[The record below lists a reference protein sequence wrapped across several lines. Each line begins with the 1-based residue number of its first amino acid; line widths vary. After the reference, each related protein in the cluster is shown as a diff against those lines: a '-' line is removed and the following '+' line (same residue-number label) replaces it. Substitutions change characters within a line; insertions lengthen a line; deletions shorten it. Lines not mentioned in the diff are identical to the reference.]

1 MKITI
6 SFLPGEFRAVAA
18 LRAFVTVLL
27 PGAKVRESEK
37 HPPYKQIYIT
47 TKRPTREGMTHE

>member
-18 LRAFVTVLL
+18 LRAFVTALL

-47 TKRPTREGMTHE
+47 TKRPADTP